1 MKPPEFKNATKP
13 IILIFL
19 EKSRKVPPH
28 FPSWHP
34 RQNLVKIG
42 HPYQKFLNFQGR
54 REGGRGGN
62 FYRGPDLKR
71 GPKRAKFTS
80 F

>member
-1 MKPPEFKNATKP
+1 MAKTDAGKNKPKK
-13 IILIFL
+13 
-19 EKSRKVPPH
+19 R
-28 FPSWHP
+28 
-34 RQNLVKIG
+34 
-42 HPYQKFLNFQGR
+42 QGR

-62 FYRGPDLKR
+62 FYRGPDLKK

>member
-1 MKPPEFKNATKP
+1 LTSQNKF
-13 IILIFL
+13 IQ
-19 EKSRKVPPH
+19 KVT
-28 FPSWHP
+28 
-34 RQNLVKIG
+34 N
-42 HPYQKFLNFQGR
+42 KFFDGFQAAFFNKVLNYLSYLQGR

-62 FYRGPDLKR
+62 FYRGPDLKK